1 MHSHVKGLYLPTA
14 DVDTA
19 ADDDAAPDSVLSV
32 ASRWL
37 LLALV
42 NLAWLP
48 LLTVAPESWVVTRA
62 TQQRLAMQRGDQT
75 TLVVAWLLPCG
86 RAGKEFSWYRCAVQM
101 DAACHSP
108 HQSTHPPTRQP
119 THPLPSM
126 LPLSKGMQRCLKNCC
141 ETPWKSAAAR
151 RCRAERRTGVATSS
165 SGSSAPAPT
174 AEARTGV
181 KAATDPSGE
190 PPLDFIDTA
199 SVVARA
205 AVRARPRLTPLRRGP
220 GP

>member
-1 MHSHVKGLYLPTA
+1 MTQSQDSQWVASKVRYQPAAVFSFWLSSATPYATTKGLRLFISSSLVHSHVKGLYLPTA

-19 ADDDAAPDSVLSV
+19 ADDDAAPGSVLSV

-86 RAGKEFSWYRCAVQM
+86 RAA
-101 DAACHSP
+101 
-108 HQSTHPPTRQP
+108 
-119 THPLPSM
+119 
-126 LPLSKGMQRCLKNCC
+126 
-141 ETPWKSAAAR
+141 
-151 RCRAERRTGVATSS
+151 
-165 SGSSAPAPT
+165 
-174 AEARTGV
+174 
-181 KAATDPSGE
+181 
-190 PPLDFIDTA
+190 
-199 SVVARA
+199 
-205 AVRARPRLTPLRRGP
+205 LRR
-220 GP
+220 